1 MAYYVMLL
9 PQALAAVNRYGGRFP
24 KVAVQTYNKNLK
36 RIADVT
42 GITKRLTSHVGR
54 HTFATW
60 MLHEGVQLERV
71 AKMLGHSKIT
81 QTQRYA
87 KVLAEDV

>member
-1 MAYYVMLL
+1 
-9 PQALAAVNRYGGRFP
+9 
-24 KVAVQTYNKNLK
+24 
-36 RIADVT
+36 
-42 GITKRLTSHVGR
+42 
-54 HTFATW
+54 

-87 KVLAEDV
+87 KVLAEDVYGEFERFVRPQ